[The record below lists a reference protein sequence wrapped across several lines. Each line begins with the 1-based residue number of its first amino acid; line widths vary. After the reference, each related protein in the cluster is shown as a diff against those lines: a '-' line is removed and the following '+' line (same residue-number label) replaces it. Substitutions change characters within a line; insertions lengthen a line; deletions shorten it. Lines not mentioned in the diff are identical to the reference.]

1 MYKFGERLKTLRK
14 RDNIS
19 QNALSKE
26 LDMTRAAINAWEM
39 GINTPNAQSLI
50 MLSQYFHV
58 SVDYLLGVDD
68 RIMLDISRLS
78 EREQRAVSEM
88 VSCFEALARPED

>member
-1 MYKFGERLKTLRK
+1 
-14 RDNIS
+14 
-19 QNALSKE
+19 
-26 LDMTRAAINAWEM
+26 MTRAAVNAWEM

-50 MLSQYFHV
+50 MLSQFFHV

-68 RIMLDISRLS
+68 RVMLDISRLN

-88 VSCFEALARPED
+88 VSCLEALKRTED